1 MRIAALLIG
10 TSLLSACGGG
20 GTGGTQSAGNLPP
33 VTTPTPGT
41 TGADHTFV
49 NPTEVKT
56 YTAIGAA
63 HSYRYQVKVDNLAG
77 TSTGQGLQ
85 LYQGDATTVRD
96 GAISVEYN
104 PRDAIFNISYQDTKA
119 GVSTTDRFQDPAH
132 RTNFGGALEPQL
144 GTPQLAAAGIQYLQH
159 AGSSGST
166 GGSDIPLDPTY
177 IFGVLP
183 PKKTSGVYD
192 QTTFFYQKP
201 GTTTKYVTFAGFLR
215 NIDAVKLVDSA
226 AVAAQNGQPA
236 SPATSITTHDYQ
248 LSRGLFV
255 YGENST
261 ALPKTGTASFSG
273 TMLASMIFNDQLDTN
288 PGQGSYFQM
297 IEGTANTKV
306 DFGANTFSLDVTGTT
321 FAPQFD
327 YVGFNGYTIAGGAS
341 FAAAGKGQ
349 IDFVKAGGFLGQFQ
363 TASFVNPNGTRYDL
377 NIAGSSIDGAFYGP
391 NATEVG
397 GSYRIVGGTPDERI
411 DILGV
416 FVGK

>member
-20 GTGGTQSAGNLPP
+20 GGTQSAGNLSP
-33 VTTPTPGT
+33 VATPGT
-41 TGADHTFV
+41 GTTATAHTFV

-63 HSYRYQVKVDNLAG
+63 HSYRYQVKVDNIAG

-85 LYQGDATTVRD
+85 LYQGDSTTARD

-132 RTNFGGALEPQL
+132 RTDFGGAIEPQL
-144 GTPQLAAAGIQYLQH
+144 GTPRLAAANIQYLQH
-159 AGSSGST
+159 TGSAGST
-166 GGSDIPLDPTY
+166 GGSDIPLDTNF

-183 PKKTSGVYD
+183 PKKTSGIYD

-201 GTTTKYVTFAGFLR
+201 GTSTKYVTFAGFLR
-215 NIDAVKLVDSA
+215 NIDAVKLSETDA
-226 AVAAQNGQPA
+226 IAAQNGQPA
-236 SPATSITTHDYQ
+236 IPATSITTHDYQ

-255 YGENST
+255 YGENSA
-261 ALPKTGTASFSG
+261 ALPKSGTASFNG

-306 DFGANTFSLDVTGTT
+306 DFGANTFSLDVTGRTL
-321 FAPQFD
+321 APQFD
-327 YVGFNGYTIAGGAS
+327 YIGFNGYTIAAGAA
-341 FAAAGKGQ
+341 FNANGKGQ

-377 NIAGSSIDGAFYGP
+377 NIAGSSIDGAFFGP
-391 NATEVG
+391 KAEEVG

>member
-20 GTGGTQSAGNLPP
+20 GGSGPQSAGNLPP
-33 VTTPTPGT
+33 AATPTPGT
-41 TGADHTFV
+41 TGADHTFA

-63 HSYRYQVKVDNLAG
+63 HSYRYEVKVDNLAG

-85 LYQGDATTVRD
+85 LYQGNSTTVRD

-119 GVSTTDRFQDPAH
+119 GVTTTDRFQDPAH
-132 RTNFGGALEPQL
+132 RTDFGGALEPQL
-144 GTPQLAAAGIQYLQH
+144 GTPRLAAANIQYLQH
-159 AGSSGST
+159 TGSSGST
-166 GGSDIPLDPTY
+166 GGSDIPLDPNY
-177 IFGVLP
+177 IFGILP
-183 PKKTSGVYD
+183 PKKTSGIYD

-215 NIDAVKLVDSA
+215 NIDAVKLVDSP

-255 YGENST
+255 YGENSS

-273 TMLASMIFNDQLDTN
+273 TMLASMIFNDYLDVN
-288 PGQGSYFQM
+288 PNEPSYFQM

-306 DFGANTFSLDVTGTT
+306 DFGANTFSLDMTGTT
-321 FAPQFD
+321 FEPQFD
-327 YVGFNGYTIAGGAS
+327 YYGGNTATIPAGITFNAN
-341 FAAAGKGQ
+341 GKGQ

-363 TASFVNPNGTRYDL
+363 TAWFSDASGARLDV

-391 NATEVG
+391 KASEVG
-397 GSYRIVGGTPDERI
+397 GSYRIVGATPDQRV